1 MKQLFF
7 LPMLFIALMM
17 SCSSVKTI
25 EFNKTIEFK
34 IIDKEFKKEAKS
46 IKMLVTNHSNTNYF
60 LPMDMSDKDFICKE
74 FYSSAEE
81 RKFMYLK
88 TGVESINGDTLQNW
102 VFESYSCCDI
112 DFDKAKRLRD
122 HCFDKNRMNKILL
135 LEAHSDTIVNVPV
148 YLKIEFDECDKSYI
162 KEYDSIKDFTH
173 YIMLE
178 YNQKDR
184 RLLKNYFSEKLLDSL
199 STEKYVLYDKK
210 IVSNKIIIRE

>member
-112 DFDKAKRLRD
+112 DFDKAK
-122 HCFDKNRMNKILL
+122 
-135 LEAHSDTIVNVPV
+135 
-148 YLKIEFDECDKSYI
+148 
-162 KEYDSIKDFTH
+162 SIKDFTH

>member
-25 EFNKTIEFK
+25 EFK

-46 IKMLVTNHSNTNYF
+46 MKMLVTNHSNTNYF

-88 TGVESINGDTLQNW
+88 TGVESINGDTLHNW
-102 VFESYSCCDI
+102 IFESCSSCGDI

-122 HCFDKNRMNKILL
+122 HCYDKNRMNNILL
-135 LEAHSDTIVNVPV
+135 LKAHSDTIVNVPV
-148 YLKIEFDECDKSYI
+148 YLKIEFDGCDKSYI
-162 KEYDSIKDFTH
+162 EEYDSIKDFTH

-199 STEKYVLYDKK
+199 GTAKYVLYDKK
-210 IVSNKIIIRE
+210 ITSNKVIIRE